1 MITTYGKET
10 VNVIIP
16 MYNEERTVGEVLR
29 RVLSQE
35 IVDRIIVVD
44 DCSKDASVEIVMDA
58 ARKNAAISL
67 LRNKENHG
75 KGYSVRRG
83 IEHVK
88 EGIVIVQDA
97 DLEYYPE
104 DYPKLL
110 KAGDKETVIFG
121 TRMIGENTGHKYIL
135 AKFANAGL
143 TSMFNLLFG
152 RNITDV
158 NTCYK
163 IFRKSM
169 LKGDRLTAD
178 GFMIDY
184 DIAITLARKGYKF
197 VEVPIRYKGRT
208 YEQGKKIKTSD
219 AIKGIIYIF
228 KERLSM
234 K

>member
-1 MITTYGKET
+1 MITYGKET

-16 MYNEERTVGEVLR
+16 MYNEEKTVGEVLR
-29 RVLSQE
+29 RVLSQK
-35 IVDRIIVVD
+35 IVDSVVVVD
-44 DCSKDASVEIVMDA
+44 DCSKDASVEIVA
-58 ARKNAAISL
+58 GVARKNGAVHL
-67 LRNKENHG
+67 LRNKQNMG
-75 KGYSVRRG
+75 KGYAVRRG

-88 EGIVIVQDA
+88 DGVIIIQDA

-110 KAGDKETVIFG
+110 KAGGKNAVIFG
-121 TRMIGENTGHKYIL
+121 TRMLGENTGHKYVL
-135 AKFANAGL
+135 AKLANAGL

-152 RNITDV
+152 KSITDV

-169 LKGDRLTAD
+169 LRGGKLTAD

-184 DIAITLARKGYKF
+184 DIAITLAKRGYDF

-219 AIKGIIYIF
+219 AIKGAAYIIAR
-228 KERLSM
+228 RLSE
-234 K
+234 